1 MEFGKV
7 GFVEGGKPENP
18 EKNPRSKDE
27 NQQQTQL
34 TYDTGTGN
42 RSGPHWWEASA
53 LTTAPSLL
61 TNMATNS
68 KKVLE
73 NDSYASDDDQAELL
87 LLSLP
92 ITKRS
97 ERKLTISITT
107 QGAEISYNFLACE
120 QLTVE

>member
-34 TYDTGTGN
+34 TYDTGAGN
-42 RSGPHWWEASA
+42 PSGPHWWEASA

-61 TNMATNS
+61 PNMATNS
-68 KKVLE
+68 KEVLE
-73 NDSYASDDDQAELL
+73 NDSYASDDGQAELL
-87 LLSLP
+87 PLSLP

-107 QGAEISYNFLACE
+107 QAGRNKLQFPSL
-120 QLTVE
+120 